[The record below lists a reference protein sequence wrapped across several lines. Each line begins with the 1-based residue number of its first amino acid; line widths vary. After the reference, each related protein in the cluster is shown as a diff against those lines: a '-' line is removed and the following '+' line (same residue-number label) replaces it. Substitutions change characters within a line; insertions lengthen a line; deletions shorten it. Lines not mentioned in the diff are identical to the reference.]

1 MLQQGKPVE
10 ERKVDVAIIGAGSAG
25 LYALSEV
32 KRAGKSFVLIDG
44 GELGTTCARVG
55 CMPSKAIIQVAEDFH
70 RPAVFHRFGIT
81 GHENLQIDLG
91 ETMEYVQ
98 ETRDHFVDLV
108 LSNSIDQMPPD
119 KVIESNCRF
128 IEPTLLETEDGQR
141 VRADAVIIASGS
153 TPIVP
158 AAWDRFRDRIIT
170 TDEFFEL
177 EDLPKSV
184 AVIGLGVIGLEIGQS
199 LKRLGVEVTGI
210 DQLETI
216 GGITDP
222 KVAHSAIEAIGK
234 EFPVWLGHPAEISEE
249 PDGRLRVTAG
259 EHSVVVDKVFASLG
273 RRPNLDSLNLGV
285 LGVARNDKGI
295 PAHNPNTMQVGDLPV
310 FIAGDVSGNRPI
322 LHEAGDEGRIA
333 GYNAS
338 HEGVAAFQRRV
349 PFAVTFSDPNIVR
362 VGASF
367 AELDPETT
375 AVGAMRVSPVG
386 RALIMAKNRGLI
398 HVYAD
403 KASGKLLGC
412 EMVAPKGENLG
423 HLLVLAIG
431 QGMTVGQLLQLPFY
445 HPTMEEALQA
455 ALRDLYRQVD
465 TKNPGPLTEL
475 NTL

>member
-1 MLQQGKPVE
+1 MS

-25 LYALSEV
+25 LYAMSQV
-32 KRAGKSFVLIDG
+32 RHARKDFVLIDG

-70 RPAVFHRFGIT
+70 RPSVFHRFGIT
-81 GHENLQIDLG
+81 GHEGLQIDLA

-98 ETRDHFVDLV
+98 DTRDHFVDQV
-108 LSNSIDQMPPD
+108 LTTSVDDLPPEQL
-119 KVIESNCRF
+119 IESNCRF
-128 IEPTLLETEDGQR
+128 IEPTLLETQDGER
-141 VRADAVIIASGS
+141 IRADAVIIATGS

-158 AAWDRFRDRIIT
+158 AAWERFRDRIIT

-177 EDLPKSV
+177 EELPASI

-199 LKRLGVEVTGI
+199 LSRLGIEVTGI

-216 GGITDP
+216 GGISDP
-222 KVAHSAIEAIGK
+222 KVAHTAVEAIGK
-234 EFPVWLGHPAEISEE
+234 EFPLWLGHPAEISEE

-259 EHSVVVDKVFASLG
+259 EHSVVVEKVFASLG
-273 RRPNLDSLNLGV
+273 RRPNLDNLNLEV

-295 PAHNPNTMQVGDLPV
+295 PVHDPNTMQVGELPV
-310 FIAGDVSGNRPI
+310 FIAGDASGNRPI
-322 LHEAGDEGRIA
+322 LHEAGDEGKIA
-333 GYNAS
+333 GHNACKLD
-338 HEGVAAFQRRV
+338 GITAFARRV
-349 PFAVTFSDPNIVR
+349 PIHITFSDPHIVR

-367 AELDPETT
+367 AELDPATT
-375 AVGAMRVSPVG
+375 VTGAMRVAPVG

-403 KASGKLLGC
+403 KETARLLGC
-412 EMVAPKGENLG
+412 EMVAPKGENLA
-423 HLLVLAIG
+423 HLMLLAIS
-431 QGMTVGQLLQLPFY
+431 QGMTVGELLQLPFY

-455 ALRDLYRQVD
+455 ALRDAYRQVEI
-465 TKNPGPLTEL
+465 KNAGPLTEL